1 MLKLEKLI
9 LETVNE
15 VIRNVFDDEIADM
28 LLSYLNEYNHLSIDE
43 RLRLFDETLP
53 KILGSGAVIIEDLIL
68 ETLYSKI
75 GIKLK
80 RREKNFVESVND
92 LRLVKVRANE

>member
-15 VIRNVFDDEIADM
+15 VIRNVFDDEVADM
-28 LLSYLNEYNHLSIDE
+28 LLRYLDEYNHLSIDE

-53 KILGSGAVIIEDLIL
+53 KIFGSGAVIIEDLIL
-68 ETLYSKI
+68 ETLYSKM
-75 GIKLK
+75 GIRLEK
-80 RREKNFVESVND
+80 REKDFVESIND
-92 LRLVKVRANE
+92 LRLVKVKANE

>member
-1 MLKLEKLI
+1 MPKLEKLI

-28 LLSYLNEYNHLSIDE
+28 LLSYLDEHNNLSIDE
-43 RLRLFDETLP
+43 RLRLFDEILP

-68 ETLYSKI
+68 ETLNSKI
-75 GIKLK
+75 GIRLK
-80 RREKNFVESVND
+80 GREKDFVELIND
-92 LRLVKVRANE
+92 LRLVKARVK

>member
-15 VIRNVFDDEIADM
+15 VIRNVFDDEVADM
-28 LLSYLNEYNHLSIDE
+28 LLRYLDEYNHLSIDE

-53 KILGSGAVIIEDLIL
+53 KIFGSGAVIIEDLIL
-68 ETLYSKI
+68 ETLYSKM
-75 GIKLK
+75 GIRLE
-80 RREKNFVESVND
+80 RREKDFVESIND
-92 LRLVKVRANE
+92 LRLVKVKANE

>member
-15 VIRNVFDDEIADM
+15 VIRNVFDDEVADM
-28 LLSYLNEYNHLSIDE
+28 LLRYLDEYNHLSIDE

-53 KILGSGAVIIEDLIL
+53 KIFGSGAVIIEDLIL
-68 ETLYSKI
+68 ETLYSKM
-75 GIKLK
+75 GIRLEK
-80 RREKNFVESVND
+80 REKDFVESIND
-92 LRLVKVRANE
+92 LRLVKAKANE

>member
-15 VIRNVFDDEIADM
+15 VIRNVFDDEVADM
-28 LLSYLNEYNHLSIDE
+28 LLRYLDEYNHLSIDE

-53 KILGSGAVIIEDLIL
+53 KIFGSGAVIIEDLIL
-68 ETLYSKI
+68 ETLYSKM
-75 GIKLK
+75 GIRLEK
-80 RREKNFVESVND
+80 REKDFVESIND